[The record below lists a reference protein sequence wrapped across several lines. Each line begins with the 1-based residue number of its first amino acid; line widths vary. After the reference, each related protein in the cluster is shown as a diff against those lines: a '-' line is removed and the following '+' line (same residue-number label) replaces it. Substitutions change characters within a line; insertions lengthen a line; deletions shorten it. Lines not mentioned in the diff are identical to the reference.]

1 MKRDL
6 TRTLSA
12 FVAGLVLLATAATA
26 SWLMISGGVFSAS
39 SLAPV
44 AVAQPVPVVDASA
57 LQVEDSVTVVG
68 AFQLSQPRDPFRP
81 LITPDSPVT
90 GIPGV
95 GGEPGGGFTP
105 SGNTVTLLEIKTV
118 AGELIAVVTVG
129 TTTYEVGVGDTF
141 AGSFSVVSLESDRG
155 VFLFGD
161 KAFELKV
168 GQQILK

>member
-12 FVAGLVLLATAATA
+12 FVAGLLLPATAATA
-26 SWLMISGGVFSAS
+26 LWLMVSGGVFSSAAA
-39 SLAPV
+39 APAPFV
-44 AVAQPVPVVDASA
+44 QSAPVVDASP
-57 LQVEDSVTVVG
+57 LQVEESVTVVG
-68 AFQLSQPRDPFRP
+68 AFQVSQPRDPFRP
-81 LITPDSPVT
+81 LITPDSPIV

-105 SGNTVTLLEIKTV
+105 SGKTITLLEIKTV
-118 AGELIAVVTVG
+118 DGDLVAVVTVG